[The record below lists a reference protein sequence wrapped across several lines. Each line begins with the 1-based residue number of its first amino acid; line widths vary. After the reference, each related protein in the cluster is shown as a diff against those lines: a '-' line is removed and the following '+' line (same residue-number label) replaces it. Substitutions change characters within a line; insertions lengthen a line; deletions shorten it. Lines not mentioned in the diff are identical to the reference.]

1 MDALPPAP
9 PPQWLPIAARWCV
22 ENQRCIDLEVARGPE
37 QQRLGL
43 MRRPALPPLR
53 GMWFP
58 FSTPQPQRFWMFN
71 TIAPLDMI
79 FVRDGR
85 VLDLVRAVPACAALP
100 CRSYS
105 ADADGNG
112 RADFVDAVIEIGA
125 GEAQRLGIDIG
136 DPVQIEPLCLR
147 TEAVSAPL
155 RSSHDQGW
163 VHRSQACAVP

>member
-1 MDALPPAP
+1 MDVLPPKQ
-9 PPQWLPIAARWCV
+9 PPQWLSVAARWCLAK
-22 ENQRCIDLEVARGPE
+22 QRCIDLEVARSSE

-43 MRRPALPPLR
+43 MQRPELPPLR

-71 TIAPLDMI
+71 TLAPLDII

-85 VLDLVRAVPACAALP
+85 VLDLVRDVPTCAALP
-100 CRSYS
+100 CRSYA

-125 GEAQRLGIDIG
+125 GEVERLGIEIG
-136 DPVQIEPLCLR
+136 DPVRI
-147 TEAVSAPL
+147 APL
-155 RSSHDQGW
+155 T
-163 VHRSQACAVP
+163 PLE